1 MILVFVLM
9 LSTFTTVLA
18 ADRDLVHKETKEKK
32 VFEEYLLDDSFIY
45 ELLVE
50 GALEDYYVEV
60 NEKLYNSAEV
70 QEKFDEDPTVTLEEA
85 VVGLDSVEEPT
96 EELEVVKA
104 SAINAT
110 SITVTL
116 AEAQD
121 AVPAVDKFAVT
132 VDGTANAVKEV
143 KAVVGD
149 TTKKNFVLTLTD
161 SLSNKEG
168 VLKVNN
174 FTPSNIS
181 GADFNFDF
189 KAPTV
194 ESVAALNSTTVEV
207 KFSEKLNKTESEKT
221 AAYALARVSGATAPA
236 IQTAVLSVD
245 GKTVTLTLATP
256 LVDSPNGYVLT
267 INGNTATPAN
277 NTVADV
283 KGNKLAASERIFSG
297 VATADETK
305 PTLAKAAYDKT
316 TGILVLTLNK
326 IVLVA
331 DGNVNETDIT
341 VKGANGSYKL
351 LETDY
356 VPTTS
361 TNSNQIT
368 MVLSAASK
376 TAVAALGDTLT
387 LDVAAGVFTDTNA
400 VPLKNDAIT
409 GFAVEQTAAPK
420 LASANFDQTTRL
432 LTLTFTESD
441 LNIQK
446 VDISKISLGGTALDK
461 TKSKLLTTANGKT
474 LVIEVQTNIAVTS
487 ATTLALTAA
496 FAENTAGT
504 PVVPVTSQALTFVAD
519 TAKPLLSSASY
530 NDGTGELVLNFNEN
544 VTVASITAA
553 LTANKIS
560 LTDAKTGTTPVSLT
574 AFATPNGTSVNTTTD
589 GKTIRLQLQGT
600 DKTGV
605 DALELTTL
613 KLVIAADSFKDLA
626 GNGNKAIAAK
636 DNAVVTYIDKTAP
649 ALNATFNTTGFIVT
663 AKGLTLQ
670 FTEKVNKA
678 QAETA
683 TNYEIKSGLVDL
695 AVTSAKLR
703 ADGKTVDL
711 VTAEQSNLTYTVKIS
726 NVTDL
731 AGNAYVNPTTLPSFV
746 GNATATDNVSPELE
760 TAVYIDNGDS
770 QPSAGDKIKLTFDEP
785 LATVAADLTAAKL
798 GLTIS
803 KLTSSIDLTAAGT
816 TFAYGANNQE
826 LVITLG
832 SAPTAPF
839 ANGPLDVTIAGTT
852 SLKDAAGNVAKN
864 NNSKTIASPAGALK
878 IIGVKYVD
886 NGDQIVSNT
895 DTVEVKFNQA
905 VQYTGATN
913 ITADK
918 VLTTADL
925 AAVGLTTTD
934 IGTLKPGTDDTLVFI
949 NAVPTTPTYA
959 VKVIGLA
966 DPSLT
971 SKWGAQVTPAAN
983 ATAPDAVAIAKGNE
997 TASTLNATL
1006 TSASYNKTTGKLAVK
1021 FNKTL
1026 VAKNAATTDLKG
1038 EFVFLS
1044 GGVSTTL
1051 TGELKVDTAKDTL
1064 TNELVFTV
1072 DAADK
1077 DYFASGVAQLQIK
1090 PGGTDAATNVY
1101 LAKVL
1106 PASAPITVTVTE

>member
-1 MILVFVLM
+1 MF
-9 LSTFTTVLA
+9 F
-18 ADRDLVHKETKEKK
+18 
-32 VFEEYLLDDSFIY
+32 
-45 ELLVE
+45 
-50 GALEDYYVEV
+50 
-60 NEKLYNSAEV
+60 
-70 QEKFDEDPTVTLEEA
+70 
-85 VVGLDSVEEPT
+85 
-96 EELEVVKA
+96 

-121 AVPAVDKFAVT
+121 AVPAVDKFTVT
-132 VDGTANAVKEV
+132 VNDTANAVKEV
-143 KAVVGD
+143 KAVAGD

-194 ESVAALNSTTVEV
+194 ESVTALNSTTVEV
-207 KFSEKLNKTESEKT
+207 KFSEKLNKAESEKT
-221 AAYALARVSGATAPA
+221 AAYKLARVSGVTAPV

-245 GKTVTLTLATP
+245 GKTVVLTLATP

-267 INGNTATPAN
+267 INGDTAIPAN

-283 KGNKLAASERIFSG
+283 KGNKLAVSERIFSG
-297 VATADETK
+297 VATPDQTK

-316 TGILVLTLNK
+316 TGVLVLTLNK
-326 IVLVA
+326 IVVVA
-331 DGNVNETDIT
+331 DGNVNETGIT
-341 VKGANGSYKL
+341 IKGANGSYKL

-387 LDVAAGVFTDTNA
+387 LDVAAEVFTDTNA
-400 VPLKNDAIT
+400 TPLKNDAIT
-409 GFAVEQTAAPK
+409 DFPVEQTAAPK
-420 LASANFDQTTRL
+420 LASANFDQATRI

-446 VDISKISLGGTALDK
+446 VDISKLSLGGTALNK

-474 LVIEVQTNIAVTS
+474 IVIEVQTDINVTS

-519 TAKPLLSSASY
+519 TAKPLLTSASY

-553 LTANKIS
+553 VAANKIS
-560 LTDAKTGTTPVSLT
+560 LTDAKAGTTPVALT
-574 AFATPNGTSVNTTTD
+574 AYSAGPPPSGTSVNTTTD

-600 DKTGV
+600 DKTNV
-605 DALELTTL
+605 EALELTTL
-613 KLVIAADSFKDLA
+613 KLVVAADSFKDLA
-626 GNGNKAIAAK
+626 GNGNKAIAAA
-636 DNAVVTYIDKTAP
+636 DNFMVTYIDKTAP
-649 ALNATFNTTGFIVT
+649 ALNTTFNTTGFIVT

-683 TNYEIKSGLVDL
+683 TNYEIKSGLVEL
-695 AVTSAKLR
+695 PVTSAKLR

-711 VTAEQSNLTYTVKIS
+711 VTAEQSNLKYTVKIS
-726 NVTDL
+726 NITDL
-731 AGNAYVNPTTLPSFV
+731 AGNAYVNPPTLPAFV
-746 GNATATDNVSPELE
+746 GNATATDTISPELE
-760 TAVYIDNGDS
+760 SAVYIDNGDS

-803 KLTSSIDLTAAGT
+803 SIDLTAAGT

-839 ANGPLDVTIAGTT
+839 ANGALDVTIAGTT

-864 NNSKTIASPAGALK
+864 TGTKTIASPAGALK

-905 VQYTGATN
+905 VQYTGAN
-913 ITADK
+913 IAANK
-918 VLTTADL
+918 VLTAADL
-925 AAVGLTTTD
+925 AAVGLAATD
-934 IGTLKPGTDDTLVFI
+934 TGTLKPGTDDTLVFI

-1006 TSASYNKTTGKLAVK
+1006 TSASYNKTTGKLTVK

-1026 VAKNAATTDLKG
+1026 VAKNAAATDLKG
-1038 EFVFLS
+1038 EFEFLS
-1044 GGVSTTL
+1044 GGVSATVTD
-1051 TGELKVDTAKDTL
+1051 LKVDTAKDTL

-1072 DAADK
+1072 NAADK

>member
-1 MILVFVLM
+1 LHH
-9 LSTFTTVLA
+9 A
-18 ADRDLVHKETKEKK
+18 
-32 VFEEYLLDDSFIY
+32 
-45 ELLVE
+45 
-50 GALEDYYVEV
+50 
-60 NEKLYNSAEV
+60 
-70 QEKFDEDPTVTLEEA
+70 
-85 VVGLDSVEEPT
+85 GLRGFKHT
-96 EELEVVKA
+96 EHLFF

-121 AVPAVDKFAVT
+121 AVPAVDKFTVT
-132 VDGTANAVKEV
+132 VNDTANAVKEV
-143 KAVVGD
+143 KAVAGD

-194 ESVAALNSTTVEV
+194 ESVTALNSTTVEV
-207 KFSEKLNKTESEKT
+207 KFSEKLNKAESEKT
-221 AAYALARVSGATAPA
+221 AAYKLARVSGVTAPPV
-236 IQTAVLSVD
+236 IQTAVLAAD
-245 GKTVTLTLATP
+245 GKTITLTLATP

-267 INGNTATPAN
+267 INGDITTPAN

-283 KGNKLAASERIFSG
+283 KGNKLAVSERIFSG
-297 VATADETK
+297 VATPDQTK

-316 TGILVLTLNK
+316 TGVLVLTLNK
-326 IVLVA
+326 IVVVA
-331 DGNVNETDIT
+331 DGNVNETGIT
-341 VKGANGSYKL
+341 IKGANGSYKL

-387 LDVAAGVFTDTNA
+387 LDVAAEVFTDTNA
-400 VPLKNDAIT
+400 TPLKNDAIT
-409 GFAVEQTAAPK
+409 DFPVEQTAAPK
-420 LASANFDQTTRL
+420 LASANFDQATRI

-446 VDISKISLGGTALDK
+446 VDISKLSLGGTALNK

-474 LVIEVQTNIAVTS
+474 IVIEVQTDINVTS

-519 TAKPLLSSASY
+519 TAKPLLTSASY

-553 LTANKIS
+553 VAANKIS
-560 LTDAKTGTTPVSLT
+560 LTDAKAGTTPVALT
-574 AFATPNGTSVNTTTD
+574 AYNAGPPPSGTSVNTTTD
-589 GKTIRLQLQGT
+589 GKTIRLQVQGT
-600 DKTGV
+600 EKNAV

-626 GNGNKAIAAK
+626 GNGNKAIAAA
-636 DNAVVTYIDKTAP
+636 DNFMVTYIDKTAP
-649 ALNATFNTTGFIVT
+649 ALNLTFNTTGFIVT

-683 TNYEIKSGLVDL
+683 SNYEIKSGLVDL

-746 GNATATDNVSPELE
+746 GNATATDKTSPELE

-803 KLTSSIDLTAAGT
+803 KLSSSINLTAAGT

-839 ANGPLDVTIAGTT
+839 ANGPLDVTIDPTNT

-864 NNSKTIASPAGALK
+864 SGTKTIASPGGDLK
-878 IIGVKYVD
+878 IVATKYIDDGNHVASA
-886 NGDQIVSNT
+886 GDK
-895 DTVEVKFNQA
+895 VEVQFNQA
-905 VQYTGATN
+905 VSLGTATN
-913 ITADK
+913 IDADNVLASVELASLGLVSADK
-918 VLTTADL
+918 GV
-925 AAVGLTTTD
+925 
-934 IGTLKPGTDDTLVFI
+934 IKPGTDNTLVFTKSD
-949 NAVPTTPTYA
+949 TTAPA
-959 VKVIGLA
+959 FDNKIGGKTA
-966 DPSLT
+966 PELT
-971 SKWGAQVTPAAN
+971 SKWGAQLTVLDDSAGKKKVDAGKAD
-983 ATAPDAVAIAKGNE
+983 AT
-997 TASTLNATL
+997 NATL
-1006 TSASYNKTTGKLAVK
+1006 TSASYNKTTGKLTVK

-1026 VAKNAATTDLKG
+1026 VAKNAAATDLKS

-1044 GGVSTTL
+1044 GGVSTTVTDL
-1051 TGELKVDTAKDTL
+1051 NVDTAKDTL

-1072 DAADK
+1072 VNAADK

-1101 LAKVL
+1101 KAKVL